1 MQLFYEGDFEAA
13 TLNGNEILQLRQLT
27 QLRDGRLFSIQL
39 PGGSQVMPSDDI
51 PPSVFTSP
59 RFFTGHNLLQKLEIS
74 AVHFGSTNIFPC

>member
-27 QLRDGRLFSIQL
+27 QLRDGRFFSIQL

-51 PPSVFTSP
+51 PPSRTPISFYLTS
-59 RFFTGHNLLQKLEIS
+59 
-74 AVHFGSTNIFPC
+74 IFYWAQFATKIRD